1 MVTANSVFSLKG
13 KLQHEF
19 WENNKFCSKLSLLRD
34 LTRLVPNSSWLFK
47 AGLIS
52 GAVISTIGMDQF
64 IEIFSLLSMSPSTQ
78 AWWGGSL
85 HHQRFHDDAVYLVS
99 STSRVNSNPSEKQEG
114 HYSNLSNQCRG
125 CRGRLRHLLSQLTQ
139 CQ

>member
-13 KLQHEF
+13 NLTHEF
-19 WENNKFCSKLSLLRD
+19 WKNNEFWSKPSLIGD
-34 LTRLVPNSSWLFK
+34 LTSLVLNSSWLF
-47 AGLIS
+47 GVGPIS
-52 GAVISTIGMDQF
+52 GAGTSTIGTDQF
-64 IEIFSLLSMSPSTQ
+64 MEIFSLLSMSPPPR
-78 AWWGGSL
+78 AWWGGSR

-125 CRGRLRHLLSQLTQ
+125 CRGRLRHLLLQLTQ